1 MKEFV
6 QKQHRSLQGDFLFWY
21 IKFHEI
27 VSLVLMIF
35 TYCVNL
41 FKK

>member
-6 QKQHRSLQGDFLFWY
+6 QKRNRSLQGDFLFWY
-21 IKFHEI
+21 IKFHKI
-27 VSLVLMIF
+27 ASLVLMIF